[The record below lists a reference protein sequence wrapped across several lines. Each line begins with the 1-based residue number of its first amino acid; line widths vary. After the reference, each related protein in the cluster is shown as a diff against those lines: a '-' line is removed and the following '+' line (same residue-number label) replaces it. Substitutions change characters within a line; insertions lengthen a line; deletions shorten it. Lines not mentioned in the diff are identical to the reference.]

1 MVGTEDLVVTEAWV
15 GLEAQPTVKVET
27 VVKEDQA
34 VRRTEVRVV
43 TVVSRVV
50 HLKLGYLSVVT
61 EAVVVMVILA
71 ALAVQPTVASMA
83 KLA

>member
-1 MVGTEDLVVTEAWV
+1 M
-15 GLEAQPTVKVET
+15 VKVAM
-27 VVKEDQA
+27 VVKEDLA
-34 VRRTEVRVV
+34 VRRTVVMVV
-43 TVVSRVV
+43 TVVSQVV

-71 ALAVQPTVASMA
+71 ARAVQPTGVLMV

>member
-1 MVGTEDLVVTEAWV
+1 M
-15 GLEAQPTVKVET
+15 VKVAM
-27 VVKEDQA
+27 VVKEDLA
-34 VRRTEVRVV
+34 VRRTVVMVV

-61 EAVVVMVILA
+61 GGVVVMVILA
-71 ALAVQPTVASMA
+71 ALAVQPTGVLMV

>member
-1 MVGTEDLVVTEAWV
+1 VVM
-15 GLEAQPTVKVET
+15 
-27 VVKEDQA
+27 
-34 VRRTEVRVV
+34 VV

-61 EAVVVMVILA
+61 EGVVVMVILA
-71 ALAVQPTVASMA
+71 ALAVQPTGVLMV